1 MKLLKSGQI
10 VNCCQPNALMTLKEY
25 LEDYASADT
34 KEKGEKVIR
43 EQLEIIT
50 NPVVKEKAKE
60 YIENIH
66 EGKEISDSS
75 ESIERHLV
83 F

>member
-1 MKLLKSGQI
+1 MLCGHEKKREKDDSG
-10 VNCCQPNALMTLKEY
+10 A
-25 LEDYASADT
+25 A
-34 KEKGEKVIR
+34 
-43 EQLEIIT
+43 EIIT

-66 EGKEISDSS
+66 EGKRDF
-75 ESIERHLV
+75 R